1 MKSINQIAQAQS
13 IQHLWNQGIKDAA
26 EIQRRTG
33 IPRSTIYY
41 NLEKSGVRPT
51 KSAPVVPRRLH
62 QNVRKLSVN
71 MLDEIWQYCQE
82 HWPINCC

>member
-13 IQHLWNQGIKDAA
+13 IRHLWNQGIKDAA

-41 NLEKSGVRPT
+41 NLEKLKKTGSTAHKKRSGRPKKIT
-51 KSAPVVPRRLH
+51 PN
-62 QNVRKLSVN
+62 QNV
-71 MLDEIWQYCQE
+71 
-82 HWPINCC
+82 